1 VNEGRIFFG
10 IQAMPWWASAGA
22 FASHDRAQGGELTSF
37 NVHALAAASL
47 LNLLETHNS
56 TLLPQAE
63 GLVDGLASSWLT
75 CSMMKLPAFLIFAFI
90 GLCFGAEAKPLSG
103 SRPNII
109 FIITDDHGM
118 GDLSC
123 TGNP

>member
-1 VNEGRIFFG
+1 
-10 IQAMPWWASAGA
+10 
-22 FASHDRAQGGELTSF
+22 
-37 NVHALAAASL
+37 
-47 LNLLETHNS
+47 
-56 TLLPQAE
+56 
-63 GLVDGLASSWLT
+63 
-75 CSMMKLPAFLIFAFI
+75 MMKLPAFLIFAVI